1 MKILFFLF
9 FSFLILS
16 CQKEENRTIDLDTFN
31 YDRTIIDSSITF
43 VDNLY
48 TKKVLLDFIADVSK
62 NNLNHFKVFNKIE
75 NLYGIIILDLKPYKL
90 LGLTIYHSSI
100 NGLIVLDERLLYDFN
115 LFKFVLYHEL
125 GHWFGLKHCNCTN
138 DIMLN
143 KYSKEDVKI
152 LIKNWNFSVKLFF
165 EKIKEIL

>member
-16 CQKEENRTIDLDTFN
+16 CQKEENRTIDLDSFD
-31 YDRTIIDSSITF
+31 YDGKIIDSSLTL

-48 TKKVLLDFIADVSK
+48 TKRVLLDFIADASK
-62 NNLNHFKVFNKIE
+62 NNLNHFNFFNKIE
-75 NLYGIIILDLKPYKL
+75 QLHGIIVLDLKPYKL

-100 NGLIVLDERLLYDFN
+100 NGLIVLDERLLYDFK

-125 GHWFGLKHCNCTN
+125 GHWFGLKHCNCT
-138 DIMLN
+138 DSIMLN
-143 KYSKEDVKI
+143 KYSKEDVEL
-152 LIKNWNFSVKLFF
+152 LIENWNINTKIFF
-165 EKIKEIL
+165 EKVKEIL

>member
-1 MKILFFLF
+1 MRMLIFLF
-9 FSFLILS
+9 LSLILSS
-16 CQKEENRTIDLDTFN
+16 CQKEENRTINLDTFN

-48 TKKVLLDFIADVSK
+48 TKKVLLDFIADASK
-62 NNLNHFKVFNKIE
+62 NDLNHFKVFNKIE

-125 GHWFGLKHCNCTN
+125 GHWFGLKHCQCHNE
-138 DIMLN
+138 IMLN
-143 KYSKEDVKI
+143 KYSKEDVEL
-152 LIKNWNFSVKLFF
+152 LINNWNISTKIFF